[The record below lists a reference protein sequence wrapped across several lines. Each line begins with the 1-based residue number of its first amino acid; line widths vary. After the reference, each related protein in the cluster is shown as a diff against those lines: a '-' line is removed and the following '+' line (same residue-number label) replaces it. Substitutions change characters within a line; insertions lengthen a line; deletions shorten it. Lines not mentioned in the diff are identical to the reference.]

1 MEGTPYIRAQKQ
13 KDWNSTLGYLK
24 LSLHDFDFKSKDKKK
39 QLEDAHKYLQLK
51 NPYYANLRLNNPSMT
66 FEDKLNHI
74 PTIFADDKDFTGKNN
89 LKKLYKIHYFFDKV

>member
-74 PTIFADDKDFTGKNN
+74 PTIFADDKDITGKNN
-89 LKKLYKIHYFFDKV
+89 LKKIYKIHYFFDKV